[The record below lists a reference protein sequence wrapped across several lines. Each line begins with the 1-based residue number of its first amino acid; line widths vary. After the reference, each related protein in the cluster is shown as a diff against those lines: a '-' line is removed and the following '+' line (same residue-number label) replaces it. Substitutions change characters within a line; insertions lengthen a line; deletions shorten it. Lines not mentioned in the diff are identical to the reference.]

1 MQGLNWHAKL
11 FCTRTFA
18 ASLSK
23 WCIRSYL
30 VYKLNYHCIY
40 IYMCVSVFIYG
51 YTLTHPWSVP
61 FFVSVL
67 TPPQKKKKNIKWCF
81 KTMLRVFTRLPTRLS
96 PALILSPLSSM
107 GLRSCDVRSRS
118 TLLACRDSWSTGCVE
133 AISCLAAWAL
143 VGFFAADSGDVS
155 ETFPPRFREGR
166 WFFGEQEESPKIWG
180 TPRVFGVQ
188 VEMLRCLASRRHQK
202 RRGCY
207 RRTCSPSLPKRCFD
221 KFDKVQLTMQ
231 VLSSIYIIIEL
242 SSSFV
247 PGKSPPKKKV

>member
-1 MQGLNWHAKL
+1 
-11 FCTRTFA
+11 
-18 ASLSK
+18 
-23 WCIRSYL
+23 
-30 VYKLNYHCIY
+30 
-40 IYMCVSVFIYG
+40 
-51 YTLTHPWSVP
+51 
-61 FFVSVL
+61 
-67 TPPQKKKKNIKWCF
+67 
-81 KTMLRVFTRLPTRLS
+81 MLRVFTRLPTRLS

-221 KFDKVQLTMQ
+221 KFDKVPTYHAGVIKYLHYNWTFILICPGKIPTQKKGVT
-231 VLSSIYIIIEL
+231 VVK
-242 SSSFV
+242 V
-247 PGKSPPKKKV
+247 PGFKTR

>member
-1 MQGLNWHAKL
+1 
-11 FCTRTFA
+11 
-18 ASLSK
+18 
-23 WCIRSYL
+23 
-30 VYKLNYHCIY
+30 
-40 IYMCVSVFIYG
+40 MCVSVFIYG

-67 TPPQKKKKNIKWCF
+67 TPPKKKKKKHKVMFQNNAPGLHPFTNPPFPRPYPFSALLDGFEI
-81 KTMLRVFTRLPTRLS
+81 LRCKESEHLARLPWFLIHRLCGS
-96 PALILSPLSSM
+96 HLLLGSLSL
-107 GLRSCDVRSRS
+107 GLFLC
-118 TLLACRDSWSTGCVE
+118 
-133 AISCLAAWAL
+133 
-143 VGFFAADSGDVS
+143 GFLEMFRKF
-155 ETFPPRFREGR
+155 FPPRFREGR

-188 VEMLRCLASRRHQK
+188 VEMLHCLASRRHQK

-231 VLSSIYIIIEL
+231 VLSSIYITIEL